1 MGASF
6 IYRICNKYMLPFSL
20 TALAKRYLPLVSFY
34 RGCFS
39 SLFPV
44 CPVKGVASSPA
55 SLSLRVDNLHSVAC
69 SHSTHPLSPGRN
81 SLHVLNQ
88 KPQTLSV
95 CCLIRVLGQNLLETG
110 EHSQETFQ
118 GRPESGLTTP
128 TTRMQQGQSAAVPVT
143 GCLAPF
149 PFCGSEG
156 PQLCH
161 GPCQLLRCPPS
172 PQGNNGSYS

>member
-1 MGASF
+1 
-6 IYRICNKYMLPFSL
+6 MLPFSL

-34 RGCFS
+34 GGRFS
-39 SLFPV
+39 SF
-44 CPVKGVASSPA
+44 SSVPCERRSLLSSL
-55 SLSLRVDNLHSVAC
+55 SLSLRVDNLRSIAY

-81 SLHVLNQ
+81 SLHILNQ

-128 TTRMQQGQSAAVPVT
+128 TTHMQQRQSAAVPVT

-161 GPCQLLRCPPS
+161 GPCQLLKCPPS
-172 PQGNNGSYS
+172 PQGNTGSYS